1 MPVGHVDEASP
12 VWISQSAPLLER
24 CTFCVVAASVRKNFK
39 EFEEL
44 VEDARK
50 ILTDPKRESKRLTG
64 SKADQDE
71 FFDWIDSGMP
81 PESVMMGAMGHDG
94 HRRRDYGSW
103 KCDPGL

>member
-1 MPVGHVDEASP
+1 MIKRTAASPQSATRKALRTLLEKMPVGHVDKVSP

-24 CTFCVVAASVRKNFK
+24 CAFRVVAASVRKSFK
-39 EFEEL
+39 ELEEL

-81 PESVMMGAMGHDG
+81 PEA
-94 HRRRDYGSW
+94 
-103 KCDPGL
+103 